1 LFKDNVST
9 IRPGID
15 PGPFRHP
22 LSTDARVRVR
32 NELGIG
38 SGKYLIGTVAC
49 LKPQKAPEDVLAV
62 AKRVCAGMPEARFV
76 IIGDGILR
84 PSLEALIARE
94 GLEDKVRLAGWRRD
108 VPRAMGSL
116 DLLLLTSRWEGLP
129 RVMLEAAAAGL
140 PIVATRAGGVEEAVV
155 RSDRVRL
162 CEVGDIAGL
171 AAGVESLLLARP
183 DGTIPVTGNPLP
195 KEFHIEEMVKQYQ
208 SLYDRLLS
216 QRGNKLMPR
225 SREALS
231 SEF

>member
-1 LFKDNVST
+1 
-9 IRPGID
+9 
-15 PGPFRHP
+15 
-22 LSTDARVRVR
+22 
-32 NELGIG
+32 
-38 SGKYLIGTVAC
+38 
-49 LKPQKAPEDVLAV
+49 
-62 AKRVCAGMPEARFV
+62 
-76 IIGDGILR
+76 
-84 PSLEALIARE
+84 
-94 GLEDKVRLAGWRRD
+94 
-108 VPRAMGSL
+108 
-116 DLLLLTSRWEGLP
+116 
-129 RVMLEAAAAGL
+129 MLEAAAAGL

-155 RSDRVRL
+155 RSARVRL